1 MFVCFPRWL
10 FAAVPTTSVDIGQVA
25 AAGSTS
31 TANGV
36 YTVRASGADIW
47 GTQDEFRFFHAQL
60 SGDGEITARVD
71 SLTATDPWT
80 KAGVMIRETLNANS
94 RYAYTLV
101 SAGNGVSFQHRL
113 LAGASGGSA
122 RDARRGLTRAVLGAS
137 APSRQRVHGVRLGQR
152 TSLATTRQQRHHRNG
167 RHRLRGPRR
176 DEPSDGSLATAA
188 FSNMS
193 LSAGGTTP
201 PPANRPPTIT
211 GTPPSTAPVGVAYA
225 FTPTATDPDG
235 NPLTYSI
242 ANRPSW
248 ATFNTTTGRLSGT
261 PTSANVGSYGN
272 IVIRSATV
280 RRRRSCRRSRSP

>member
-1 MFVCFPRWL
+1 M
-10 FAAVPTTSVDIGQVA
+10 PTTSVDIGQVA

-47 GTQDEFRFFHAQL
+47 GTQDEFRFVHAQL

-71 SLTATDPWT
+71 SLTPTDPWT

-94 RYAYTLV
+94 RFAYTLV

-113 LAGASGGSA
+113 LAGAWAVQPVTHDGVS
-122 RDARRGLTRAVLGAS
+122 RA
-137 APSRQRVHGVRLGQR
+137 PYWVRLRR
-152 TSLATTRQQRHHRNG
+152 TGNVFTAYVSANGAAWRQQGNSVTIAMGATVYAGLAVTSH
-167 RHRLRGPRR
+167 L
-176 DEPSDGSLATAA
+176 DGSLATAA

-201 PPANRPPTIT
+201 PPTNRPPTIT

-235 NPLTYSI
+235 NPLTYGI

-272 IVIRSATV
+272 ILITVSDGQASAQLPAFAITV
-280 RRRRSCRRSRSP
+280 SNTAPRTALR